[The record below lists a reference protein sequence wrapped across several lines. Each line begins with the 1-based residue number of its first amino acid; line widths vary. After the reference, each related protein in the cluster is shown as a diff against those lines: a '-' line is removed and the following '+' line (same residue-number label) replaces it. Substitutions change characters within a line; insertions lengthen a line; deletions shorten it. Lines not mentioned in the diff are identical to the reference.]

1 MADLTIT
8 LAHDEL
14 ADAVCKVL
22 TRSNGP
28 LSGNP
33 LPALIAKAID
43 EQADSIRTRVQNIT
57 QEFVASNE
65 FAQRIRAVY
74 RDALLGE
81 AARLGR
87 NAAKAAVNAP
97 EVARG

>member
-14 ADAVCKVL
+14 AKAVATLL
-22 TRSNGP
+22 TRSGGT
-28 LSGNP
+28 LSANP
-33 LPALIAKAID
+33 LAGLIAKAI
-43 EQADSIRTRVQNIT
+43 EAEAESIATRVRNIT

-81 AARLGR
+81 AARMGR
-87 NAAKAAVNAP
+87 NAARAAVNAP